1 MREIK
6 FRAFHKP
13 SKKMFDVVSIDFK
26 NKVVFSYEQIIGFSK
41 HPYFDDVSYNLK
53 DCELMQYTGLKD
65 NTKFNELS
73 NDEKETWLKNNK
85 KSDWKGKEIY
95 EGDIVEV
102 TLKEYYSNEQFTI
115 DPDDEVKIIGKVIFD
130 IFSYRIE
137 FDDKTSIFLFE
148 VDSNDIDIK
157 ILGNIYTNPDLLEVN

>member
-1 MREIK
+1 MREAK
-6 FRAFHKP
+6 FKAFHKP
-13 SKKMFDVVSIDFK
+13 SKKMFDVYCFTDEEVMEESF
-26 NKVVFSYEQIIGFSK
+26 YGFSALK
-41 HPYFDDVSYNLK
+41 K

-157 ILGNIYTNPDLLEVN
+157 ILGNIYTNPDILEVN